1 MPELPEV
8 ESVRRS
14 LLPIV
19 GARVERATVRTRR
32 SLVVPGDPPGGFSR
46 TRAGTKPRPVR
57 RGALLDG
64 AAIERLE
71 RHGKQ
76 LAIVGDD
83 GRAVLIHLGMTGRVE
98 IRDAARA
105 QTHDHVVWALE
116 GGRRIVFNDARR
128 FGGVWALPDT
138 AALRTRWH
146 ALGPD
151 ALTISAADLR
161 GRLRRSERPVKA
173 ALLDQSVLAGVGNI
187 YADESLF
194 RARIHP
200 ARPASSLRADAVG
213 RLAGS
218 IREILRAAVNA
229 GGSTLRDGTYSD
241 ASGTAGSFATR
252 HAAYGRAGEPCVRC
266 GAALASA
273 VIAQRTSVW
282 CPRCQRAARL
292 AGSSSSL

>member
-19 GARVERATVRTRR
+19 GARVERVAVRTRR

-46 TRAGTKPRPVR
+46 ARGDVKPRPVP

-64 AAIERLE
+64 ATIKRLD

-76 LAIVGDD
+76 LAIGSGD
-83 GRAVLIHLGMTGRVE
+83 GRALLIHLGMTGRVE
-98 IRDAARA
+98 IRDSPRA
-105 QTHDHVVWALE
+105 QTHDHVVWALAD
-116 GGRRIVFNDARR
+116 GRRVVFNDARR

-138 AALRTRWH
+138 AALHARWN

-151 ALTISAADLR
+151 ALTIDASDLR
-161 GRLRRSERPVKA
+161 ERLRRSARPIKA
-173 ALLDQSVLAGVGNI
+173 ALLDQAVLAGVGNI
-187 YADESLF
+187 YADESLHA
-194 RARIHP
+194 ARIHP
-200 ARPASSLRADAVG
+200 ARLASSIRADDAE
-213 RLAGS
+213 RLAGA
-218 IREILRAAVNA
+218 IRRILQAAVDA

-241 ASGTAGSFATR
+241 ASGAAGSYATR
-252 HAAYGRAGEPCVRC
+252 HAAYGRAGEPCTRC
-266 GAALASA
+266 DVTLVSD

-282 CPRCQRAARL
+282 CPRCQRAPRCV
-292 AGSSSSL
+292 